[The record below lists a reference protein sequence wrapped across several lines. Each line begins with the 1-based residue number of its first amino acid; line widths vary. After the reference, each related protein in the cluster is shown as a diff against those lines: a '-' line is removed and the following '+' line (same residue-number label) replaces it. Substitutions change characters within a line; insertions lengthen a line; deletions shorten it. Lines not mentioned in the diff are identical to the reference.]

1 MTTTIQISSLLQQEL
16 TKRKLHDR
24 ETYESI
30 VWDLLEDVSEVN
42 QETKDEIAR
51 SREQARQGKLI
62 SLHQLMNERKR

>member
-1 MTTTIQISSLLQQEL
+1 MATTIQISSLLQQEL